1 MLNNGEDGLVRVRV
15 SLGLVR
21 VPYMAMVSRITYILT
36 FEGK

>member
-1 MLNNGEDGLVRVRV
+1 MLNNGED
-15 SLGLVR
+15 GLVR